1 MDSPQATEK
10 ATPLVDELPSLVG
23 RTLGS
28 SEWVTI
34 TQSAIHLFADATH
47 DHQWIHT
54 DPAAAE
60 KGPFGRT
67 IAHGF
72 FTLSLSPWLL
82 GQVLEVTNAT
92 SVVNYGLNK
101 VRFPAPVPS
110 GSRIRL
116 TVALNDAI
124 PVEGGIQAAL
134 GMTFEIE
141 GSERPGC
148 VAEMVVRYLA

>member
-1 MDSPQATEK
+1 MDGANGTGK
-10 ATPLVDELPSLVG
+10 ATPLVEDLPSLIG
-23 RTLGS
+23 KTLAS
-28 SEWVTI
+28 SEWITI
-34 TQSAIHLFADATH
+34 SQDAIDLFAEATH

-54 DPAAAE
+54 DPDAAAS
-60 KGPFGRT
+60 GPFGTT

-72 FTLSLSPWLL
+72 FTLSLAPWLL

-92 SVVNYGLNK
+92 SVINYGLNR

-116 TVALNDAI
+116 TVGLNDASQI
-124 PVEGGIQAAL
+124 GGGVQAAL
-134 GMTFEIE
+134 GLTFDIE

-148 VAEMVVRYLA
+148 VAEMIVRYLA

>member
-1 MDSPQATEK
+1 MATQGTAK
-10 ATPLVDELPSLVG
+10 ATPLVEELPTLVG
-23 RTLGS
+23 QTLGS
-28 SEWVTI
+28 SEWVTM
-34 TQSAIHLFADATH
+34 TQGAIDLFADATH

-54 DPAAAE
+54 DPSAAA

-72 FTLSLSPWLL
+72 FTLSLSPSLL
-82 GQVLEVTNAT
+82 GQILEVTNAT

-116 TVALNDAI
+116 TVALNEAS
-124 PVEGGIQAAL
+124 PVDGGIQAAL